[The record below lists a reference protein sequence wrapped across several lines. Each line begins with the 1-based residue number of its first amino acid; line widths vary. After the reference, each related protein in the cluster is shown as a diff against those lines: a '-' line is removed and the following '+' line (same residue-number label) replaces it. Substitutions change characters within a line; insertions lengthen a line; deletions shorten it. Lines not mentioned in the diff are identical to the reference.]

1 MSRQLLLSCHTIR
14 CDVGYGLA
22 AGDGERVAVT
32 PVAVALAVGP
42 AVGIP
47 VGPVGERGLDIL
59 AARVGNGGVVP
70 AVADSLHGH
79 VVGGLRTDGVRH
91 LHCLPC
97 GGRLVVHGH
106 RSLLHRSHA
115 RAHGAELAVL
125 EHDGRTGGLVVLAA
139 IVVPLTGAVGHHE
152 LDGLFLCV
160 LDGVGDPAVARRG
173 HLHAWD
179 GGPGAVSHAV
189 VQVGGVCAEIGARV
203 EHGRVRGHRLLAG
216 HRHRNGRGLAAGSRS
231 NRRRTLLHERD

>member
-1 MSRQLLLSCHTIR
+1 MSRQLLLSGHTIR

-59 AARVGNGGVVP
+59 VARVGNGGVVP
-70 AVADSLHGH
+70 AVADRLHGH

-97 GGRLVVHGH
+97 GGRLVVHGY

-115 RAHGAELAVL
+115 RAHGAELAVC
-125 EHDGRTGGLVVLAA
+125 
-139 IVVPLTGAVGHHE
+139 I
-152 LDGLFLCV
+152 
-160 LDGVGDPAVARRG
+160 
-173 HLHAWD
+173 
-179 GGPGAVSHAV
+179 S
-189 VQVGGVCAEIGARV
+189 
-203 EHGRVRGHRLLAG
+203 
-216 HRHRNGRGLAAGSRS
+216 S
-231 NRRRTLLHERD
+231 N